1 MENRFDGYKMKV
13 FIQTHNRKRRKDK
26 FHKEFK
32 TIYPKNEES
41 GIKIPLSHKVS

>member
-32 TIYPKNEES
+32 KYIQRTKRVE
-41 GIKIPLSHKVS
+41 